1 MAWKINQSKWG
12 NKLSLYFL
20 NWVVLVFDFYREFV
34 VHVVKNLGMSLKHG
48 STFIYQ
54 SLPRLL
60 SLWMDFGTAVIEQEK
75 RDKNRQSQTLQKNRN
90 NLVKLNNVSNQ
101 FSICFLQTICSRS
114 FNFRSRLVNSSF
126 YNYKNR
132 NQFWNTVK
140 IWRLHSIQAIHDLI
154 IFRLGGRI

>member
-1 MAWKINQSKWG
+1 M
-12 NKLSLYFL
+12 
-20 NWVVLVFDFYREFV
+20 VFGFYREFV

-132 NQFWNTVK
+132 NQFWNTLK
-140 IWRLHSIQAIHDLI
+140 IWRLQSIQAIHDLI
-154 IFRLGGRI
+154 IFRSGGRI

>member
-1 MAWKINQSKWG
+1 MRK
-12 NKLSLYFL
+12 KLSLYFL

-132 NQFWNTVK
+132 NQFWNTIK
-140 IWRLHSIQAIHDLI
+140 IWRLQSIQAIHDLI
-154 IFRLGGRI
+154 IFRSGGRI

>member
-1 MAWKINQSKWG
+1 
-12 NKLSLYFL
+12 
-20 NWVVLVFDFYREFV
+20 LVFGFYREFV

-114 FNFRSRLVNSSF
+114 FNFRSRLVNC
-126 YNYKNR
+126 
-132 NQFWNTVK
+132 
-140 IWRLHSIQAIHDLI
+140 
-154 IFRLGGRI
+154 